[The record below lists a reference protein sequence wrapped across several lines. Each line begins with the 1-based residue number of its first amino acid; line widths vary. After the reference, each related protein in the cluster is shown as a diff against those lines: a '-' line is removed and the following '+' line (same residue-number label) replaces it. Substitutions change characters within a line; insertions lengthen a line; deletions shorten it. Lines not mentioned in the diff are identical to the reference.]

1 MWDERYSEPG
11 YAYGTA
17 PNDFLVAEV
26 GRITAGGRV
35 LCLAEGEG
43 RNAVWLAGRGFAVTA
58 VDQSKV
64 GLAKAA
70 ALAAERGLRLETV
83 QADLAVFE
91 IEAGAWDAIVS
102 VWAHL
107 PQHLRQTVHKKVVQ
121 GLKPGGVLILE
132 AYTPGQIALGTGG
145 PRDPGMCM
153 TLAGLREELAGLEVV
168 LGVEKERE
176 VQEGKYHRGR
186 SAVVQVAA
194 VRAG

>member
-11 YAYGTA
+11 YAYGSD
-17 PNDFLVAEV
+17 PNDFLVAETM
-26 GRITAGGRV
+26 RIRPGGKV

-70 ALAAERGLRLETV
+70 ALAAERGVLLNTV
-83 QADLAVFE
+83 QADLSVFE
-91 IEAGAWDAIVS
+91 IEPGAWDAIVS
-102 VWAHL
+102 IWAHL
-107 PQHLRQTVHKKVVQ
+107 PKHVRQVVHQKVVH

-132 AYTPGQIALGTGG
+132 AYTPAQIALGTGG
-145 PRDPGMCM
+145 PRDPSMCM
-153 TLAGLREELAGLEVV
+153 TLELLREELSGLELVV
-168 LGVEKERE
+168 GVEKERE
-176 VQEGKYHRGR
+176 VKEGKYHQGR

-194 VRAG
+194 VRAD